1 MSISPERI
9 GSLAYEAL
17 VFEARLSPKPG
28 LVDAENSGAHAD
40 MDLSLLLKSAEAVR
54 PYFVRFALRGAADT
68 TLPPEGRLSAIRQDG
83 LDAENAMFAAT
94 SGVNTHK
101 GAIFLVGV
109 LCYSAGRLS
118 ASGKTLSPEAI
129 AGDAA
134 LVCRGVTREL
144 GVSAGRAFARYGAKG
159 ARGEAEAGYQ
169 SVTQIALPAHE
180 SALKAGASETDA
192 WLIALLRLIEH
203 LEDANVLSRCGET
216 VARELRQAARAIA
229 DEHPAGGEAF
239 LTELRALGEQCRFW
253 HASPGGAADLLAC
266 AKFPLPFP
274 AKHESN
280 RRQYDFKPT
289 GTYPRTGD

>member
-1 MSISPERI
+1 MIVSPERI
-9 GSLAYEAL
+9 GFLAYEAL

-28 LVDAENSGAHAD
+28 LVDAESSGAHLD
-40 MDLSLLLKSAEAVR
+40 MDLPLLLKSAEAIQ
-54 PYFVRFALRGAADT
+54 PYFMRFALRGVEDS

-83 LDAENAMFAAT
+83 LEAESAMFAVT

-101 GAIFLVGV
+101 GAIFLLGV
-109 LCYSAGRLS
+109 LCYAAGRRGANGSSLT
-118 ASGKTLSPEAI
+118 ADEI
-129 AGDAA
+129 ARDAA

-159 ARGEAEAGYQ
+159 ARGEAEAGYL

-180 SALKAGASETDA
+180 CALKAGASEADA

-216 VARELRQAARAIA
+216 VARELRQAARTIA
-229 DEHPAGGEAF
+229 EAYPAGGEDLSA
-239 LTELRALGEQCRFW
+239 ELRALGEQCRLW

-266 AKFPLPFP
+266 AKFLHSLFSET
-274 AKHESN
+274 HIQQE
-280 RRQYDFKPT
+280 T
-289 GTYPRTGD
+289 I

>member
-40 MDLSLLLKSAEAVR
+40 MDLSLLLKSAEVIQ
-54 PYFVRFALRGAADT
+54 PYLLRFARRGAEDYALT
-68 TLPPEGRLSAIRQDG
+68 PEGRLSAIRQDG
-83 LDAENAMFAAT
+83 LEAETAMFSAT

-101 GAIFLVGV
+101 GAIFLLGV
-109 LCYSAGRLS
+109 LCYAAGRRS
-118 ASGKTLSPEAI
+118 ASDAALAAEELAR
-129 AGDAA
+129 DAA

-144 GVSAGRAFARYGAKG
+144 GASVGRAFSRYGAKG
-159 ARGEAEAGYQ
+159 ARGEAEAGYP

-180 SALKAGASETDA
+180 SALKADASESDA

-266 AKFPLPFP
+266 AKFSHSLSS
-274 AKHESN
+274 ET
-280 RRQYDFKPT
+280 RIQQET
-289 GTYPRTGD
+289 I

>member
-9 GSLAYEAL
+9 GFLAYEAL

-28 LVDAENSGAHAD
+28 LVDAEGSGAHAD
-40 MDLSLLLKSAEAVR
+40 MDLSLLLKSAEAIQ
-54 PYFVRFALRGAADT
+54 PYFSRFARRGAEDRA
-68 TLPPEGRLSAIRQDG
+68 LSPEGRLSAIRQDG
-83 LDAENAMFAAT
+83 LEAESAMFSAT

-101 GAIFLVGV
+101 GAIFLLGV
-109 LCYSAGRLS
+109 LCYAAGRRGVNDVPFAAEEL
-118 ASGKTLSPEAI
+118 AW
-129 AGDAA
+129 DAA

-159 ARGEAEAGYQ
+159 ARGEAEASYPG
-169 SVTQIALPAHE
+169 VTQIALPAHE

-203 LEDANVLSRCGET
+203 LEDANVLARCGET

-229 DEHPAGGEAF
+229 NAHPAGGEAF
-239 LTELRALGEQCRFW
+239 LAELRALGEQCRLR

-266 AKFPLPFP
+266 AKFLFSLFS
-274 AKHESN
+274 ET
-280 RRQYDFKPT
+280 RIQQETR
-289 GTYPRTGD
+289 

>member
-1 MSISPERI
+1 MIVIPERI

-40 MDLSLLLKSAEAVR
+40 MDLSLLLKSAEAIQ
-54 PYFVRFALRGAADT
+54 PYFFRFAQRGAEDF
-68 TLPPEGRLSAIRQDG
+68 TLPPEGRLSDIRQDG
-83 LDAENAMFAAT
+83 LDAETAMFAAT
-94 SGVNTHK
+94 SGINTHK

-109 LCYSAGRLS
+109 LCYAAGRLS
-118 ASGKTLSPEAI
+118 TSGKTLSPGAI
-129 AGDAA
+129 AGEAA

-159 ARGEAEAGYQ
+159 ARGEAEAGYP

-180 SALKAGASETDA
+180 SALKAGASEADA

-203 LEDANVLSRCGET
+203 LEDANVLARCGET
-216 VARELRQAARAIA
+216 VARELRQAAHTIA
-229 DEHPAGGEAF
+229 DVHLTGGEA
-239 LTELRALGEQCRFW
+239 LSAELRTLGDRCRLW

-266 AKFPLPFP
+266 AEFLHSLFS
-274 AKHESN
+274 E
-280 RRQYDFKPT
+280 
-289 GTYPRTGD
+289 PRI

>member
-9 GSLAYEAL
+9 ESLAYEAL

-40 MDLSLLLKSAEAVR
+40 MDLSLLLKSAEVIQ
-54 PYFVRFALRGAADT
+54 PYFLRFALRGANDC

-83 LDAENAMFAAT
+83 LDAESAMFSAT

-101 GAIFLVGV
+101 GAIFLLGV
-109 LCYSAGRLS
+109 LCYAAGRRSTSSTAL
-118 ASGKTLSPEAI
+118 AAEELAR
-129 AGDAA
+129 DAA

-144 GVSAGRAFARYGAKG
+144 GASAGRAFARYGAKG
-159 ARGEAEAGYQ
+159 ARGEAEAGYPG
-169 SVTQIALPAHE
+169 VTQIALPAHE

-216 VARELRQAARAIA
+216 VALELRQAARTITDA
-229 DEHPAGGEAF
+229 HPVGGEAF
-239 LTELRALGEQCRFW
+239 LAELRALDEQCRLW

-266 AKFPLPFP
+266 AKFLYSLSS
-274 AKHESN
+274 ET
-280 RRQYDFKPT
+280 RIQQET
-289 GTYPRTGD
+289 I

>member
-40 MDLSLLLKSAEAVR
+40 MDLSLLIKSAEAIQ
-54 PYFVRFALRGAADT
+54 PYFIRFALHGAADT
-68 TLPPEGRLSAIRQDG
+68 ALPPEGRLSAIRQDG
-83 LDAENAMFAAT
+83 LDAESAMFSAT

-101 GAIFLVGV
+101 GAIFLLGV
-109 LCYSAGRLS
+109 LCYAAGRRSVNDVPFAAEEL
-118 ASGKTLSPEAI
+118 AW
-129 AGDAA
+129 DAA

-159 ARGEAEAGYQ
+159 ARGEAEAGYP

-180 SALKAGASETDA
+180 SALKAGASEIDA
-192 WLIALLRLIEH
+192 WLIALLRLIER
-203 LEDANVLSRCGET
+203 LEDANVLARCGET

-229 DEHPAGGEAF
+229 VAHPAGGEAF
-239 LTELRALGEQCRFW
+239 LAELRALGEQCRLR

-266 AKFPLPFP
+266 AKFLDCL
-274 AKHESN
+274 SN
-280 RRQYDFKPT
+280 ETRIQQET
-289 GTYPRTGD
+289 I